1 MSGYHRRRWS
11 QARTKL
17 VRKSLLEKLD
27 TSKDIVMAS
36 ISRIE
41 QTMIKSFKSYV
52 RHTFL
57 CSCTKIIVP
66 QH

>member
-1 MSGYHRRRWS
+1 MSVYHSRRWS
-11 QARTKL
+11 QARTTL

-36 ISRIE
+36 ISRMK
-41 QTMIKSFKSYV
+41 QTMFESFKSYV
-52 RHTFL
+52 RQKFL
-57 CSCTKIIVP
+57 CSCTIIIVP